1 MDSFLNKFSVLVLL
15 LLVTPLALAQTRV
28 GFYSKSCPRA
38 ESIVQATVKK
48 HVKSNSAVA
57 PGLLRMVF
65 HDCFVH
71 GCDASILINGSNA
84 ERTARP
90 NLLLRGYD
98 VIDDAKTQLEA
109 ACPGVVSC
117 ADILALAARD
127 ATVEVGALTYRVPTG
142 RRDGRVSLASDTS
155 NLPSFTDSVT
165 VQRKKF
171 SDVGLSA
178 QDLVTLVGGHTI
190 GTVACQFVSYR
201 LYNFKNTSG
210 ADPTINSK
218 FLPTLQSLCPQNG
231 DGNKRIPLD
240 YGSGDNFDHSFF
252 KNVRDGRGILE
263 SDQSLWQDGTTK
275 NYAQR
280 FMGIRGL
287 AGLTLNVEFGKAMI
301 KMMNVGVKTGS
312 AGEIRKICSAIN

>member
-1 MDSFLNKFSVLVLL
+1 MNYFLNKYSLLVFL
-15 LLVTPLALAQTRV
+15 LLVTPLALAQTKV

-38 ESIVQATVKK
+38 ESIVQSTVKK
-48 HVKSNSAVA
+48 HVKSDSTVA

-90 NLLLRGYD
+90 NLLLRGYE

-109 ACPGVVSC
+109 TCPGVVSC

-165 VQRKKF
+165 VQKKKF
-171 SDVGLSA
+171 ADVGLSA

-210 ADPTINSK
+210 ADPTINPK

-240 YGSGDNFDHSFF
+240 YGSGDNFDRSFF
-252 KNVRDGRGILE
+252 KNVQNNRGILE
-263 SDQSLWQDGTTK
+263 SDQSLWQDSTTK

-280 FMGIRGL
+280 FIGIRGL

-301 KMMNVGVKTGS
+301 KMTNVGVKTGTT
-312 AGEIRKICSAIN
+312 GEIRKICSKIN

>member
-1 MDSFLNKFSVLVLL
+1 MHTIYWINL
-15 LLVTPLALAQTRV
+15 TR
-28 GFYSKSCPRA
+28 
-38 ESIVQATVKK
+38 I
-48 HVKSNSAVA
+48 
-57 PGLLRMVF
+57 
-65 HDCFVH
+65 
-71 GCDASILINGSNA
+71 
-84 ERTARP
+84 
-90 NLLLRGYD
+90 
-98 VIDDAKTQLEA
+98 
-109 ACPGVVSC
+109 
-117 ADILALAARD
+117 
-127 ATVEVGALTYRVPTG
+127 
-142 RRDGRVSLASDTS
+142 
-155 NLPSFTDSVT
+155 FTCI
-165 VQRKKF
+165 
-171 SDVGLSA
+171 A
-178 QDLVTLVGGHTI
+178 GGHTI

-240 YGSGDNFDHSFF
+240 YGSGDNFDRSFF

-301 KMMNVGVKTGS
+301 KMTNVGVKTGS